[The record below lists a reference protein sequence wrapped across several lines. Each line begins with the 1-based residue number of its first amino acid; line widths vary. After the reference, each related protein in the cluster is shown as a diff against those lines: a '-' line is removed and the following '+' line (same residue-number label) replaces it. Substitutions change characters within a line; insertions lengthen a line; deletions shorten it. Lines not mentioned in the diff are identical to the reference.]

1 MIHVDA
7 MEKRIEGSHRTIGQE
22 LAAVVKTVLYYFKG
36 TGMTEEQA
44 RAEIKDAVAV
54 GLLTRNQI
62 RKLEEQFAAEK
73 DEVFKMLL
81 EGGNEH
87 V

>member
-1 MIHVDA
+1 
-7 MEKRIEGSHRTIGQE
+7 
-22 LAAVVKTVLYYFKG
+22 
-36 TGMTEEQA
+36 MTEEQA

-54 GLLTRNQI
+54 GLLTREQI

>member
-7 MEKRIEGSHRTIGQE
+7 MEKKIEGSHRTIGQE

-44 RAEIKDAVAV
+44 RCDQSCRGK
-54 GLLTRNQI
+54 RQ
-62 RKLEEQFAAEK
+62 
-73 DEVFKMLL
+73 
-81 EGGNEH
+81 
-87 V
+87 